1 MQPLPPELEDSE
13 HAYVLESV
21 NPVNGN
27 SIRKVFFAYPNKS
40 HVYLTVYYNNK
51 RQEEAVDMVTV
62 NRVDVE
68 VPFNHWLSIGIAR
81 AYWYALVEDR
91 GFKRVK

>member
-1 MQPLPPELEDSE
+1 MLER
-13 HAYVLESV
+13 V

-27 SIRKVFFAYPNKS
+27 SIRKVFFAYPNKG

-51 RQEEAVDMVTV
+51 RQEETVDTV
-62 NRVDVE
+62 SMNGVHLA

-81 AYWYALVEDR
+81 AYWYALVEER